1 MSDTPHAN
9 ESQATPPYALHS
21 LQGVVAATFISSFV
35 GAGVVMAINFWRV
48 GRYAAARNAV
58 IAGILATIAVLFI
71 SGAVPD
77 EFHGAVRYVGIPLT
91 LWGAYAVADY
101 FQRELISA
109 HSAAGREIASAWWSA
124 GIGCLTL
131 PITIILLG
139 AVIAVYVFLLP
150 DLTFGN
156 RVTFGNDEIYYSG
169 EASKQDAQKL
179 GKALTDLGYF
189 QGRGASVR
197 VEAMGGTYMV
207 SFVVN
212 EGVWNDAE
220 MVDGFKDVAQE
231 LVPQPFPAPLTIQLC
246 DDQFRA
252 MKTLT
257 IE

>member
-9 ESQATPPYALHS
+9 ESQATPYALHS
-21 LQGVVAATFISSFV
+21 LRGVVVATFISSFV

-48 GRYAAARNAV
+48 GRYVAARNAV
-58 IAGILATIAVLFI
+58 IVGILATIAVLLI

-77 EFHGAVRYVGIPLT
+77 EFRGATRYVGIPLT

-101 FQRELISA
+101 FQRGLINA
-109 HSAAGREIASAWWSA
+109 HRATGREIASAWWSA

-131 PITIILLG
+131 PITIALLG
-139 AVIAVYVFLLP
+139 LVVAAYVYVLP
-150 DLTFGN
+150 DLTFGS
-156 RVTFGNDEIYYSG
+156 RVAFGNDEVYYAG
-169 EASKQDAQKL
+169 EATKQDAQNL
-179 GKALTDLGYF
+179 GKALLDLGYF
-189 QGRGASVR
+189 QGRGGSVR
-197 VEAMGGTYMV
+197 VEMTDGNYIV

-231 LVPQPFPAPLTIQLC
+231 LIPKPFSAPLTIQLC

-252 MKTLT
+252 MKTFT